1 MKRKYSV
8 FIDHV
13 GTFCDR
19 YCTAYSEK
27 EYSIG
32 EKLDRIKSIPL
43 LSAVDLNLTKEYFDK
58 IDELKSEIKRTGL
71 KVNCVMVDTT
81 ADRDYKQGSFS
92 SLDATVRKKALENS
106 KKAMD
111 FAEEIGC
118 NTFAVWPGQDGYD
131 YIFEADYIKER
142 TLFAECI
149 KELSKYKPNMKIA
162 LE

>member
-1 MKRKYSV
+1 MKRNYSV

-32 EKLDRIKSIPL
+32 EKFDRIKSIPL

-81 ADRDYKQGSFS
+81 ADRDYRQGSFS
-92 SLDATVRKKALENS
+92 SLDAAIRKKPLKIQKRQWILR
-106 KKAMD
+106 KKSGVIHLLYGQGRTAM
-111 FAEEIGC
+111 IIC
-118 NTFAVWPGQDGYD
+118 LKPITLR
-131 YIFEADYIKER
+131 KEHCLR
-142 TLFAECI
+142 
-149 KELSKYKPNMKIA
+149 NV
-162 LE
+162 